1 MSETRHYVYLVRPRR
16 PGFRETMTEQERE
29 IIDRHFDHLK
39 ARHDRGRLLL
49 AGPCLDASFG
59 LVVFEA
65 DSEEE
70 AREFMDLD
78 PAVREGI
85 FYAELHPFHVALAP
99 HR

>member
-1 MSETRHYVYLVRPRR
+1 MTEDHHYIYLVRPRR
-16 PGFRETMTEQERE
+16 PQFRETMTTAERE

-49 AGPCLDASFG
+49 AGPCLDATFG
-59 LVVFEA
+59 IVVFEA

-70 AREFMDLD
+70 ARRFMDED

-85 FYAELHPFHVALAP
+85 FSAELHPFHVALS
-99 HR
+99 H